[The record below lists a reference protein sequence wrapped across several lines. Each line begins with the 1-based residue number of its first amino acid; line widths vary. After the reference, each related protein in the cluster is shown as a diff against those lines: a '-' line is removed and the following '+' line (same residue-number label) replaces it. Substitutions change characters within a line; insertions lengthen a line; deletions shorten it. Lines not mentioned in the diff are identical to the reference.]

1 MEEFQSL
8 NEGDVVLCAASAYEK
23 KYYFNPTFEKL
34 PSNVQQELQIA
45 CVIFTEECGGILSLV
60 FNSDKEL
67 EIRTEHDEG
76 DYLYDDISAGM
87 LVRQMRNEKEEL
99 FEALEKFY
107 KYIVLKD
114 YEDGS
119 DQ

>member
-1 MEEFQSL
+1 MEEFQSVKAGEL
-8 NEGDVVLCAASAYEK
+8 VLCAASAYER
-23 KYYFNPTFEKL
+23 KYYFNPAFEKL
-34 PSNVQQELQIA
+34 PSNVQQELQIT

-60 FNSDKEL
+60 FNEEKEL

-87 LVRQMRNEKEEL
+87 LVNQMRREKEEL

-114 YEDGS
+114 YEDEL
-119 DQ
+119 D